1 MKNSS
6 TRTMTAKR
14 IAVAVAAVCAT
25 MSAPS
30 FAAGTDVKALMD
42 LLLKKGV
49 ITQQEYDQNIQAAVE
64 NEEFKEKRLASDVNK
79 LNKIAEKNKDTG
91 SVMKNGF
98 GVQSADGRTTMQL
111 TGRLHMDYRGYSSN
125 ALTDPY
131 QNKLDIRRARLGVK
145 GQIEKD
151 WKYEI
156 VGTYGGNGV
165 TEGLGETATIL
176 DVAYADYAANPALQV
191 RFGKFKMPFS
201 LEQLGTSN
209 AIDFMERSLA
219 SQFEGEWVPAKETGV
234 MVFGSPM
241 SGVSYGL
248 ALSKGRG
255 NTAVS
260 IDSPD
265 AIGRVTANV
274 AELMGQKGMV
284 AHLGLGYSS
293 GTVNTFT
300 PASKTTEARES
311 SAFFTGS
318 SSTLVRAGA
327 TRTRTGGELALAYGP
342 AKVQGEYIRVAYD
355 DTGTAAASTGERGLT
370 LTYVQAVYN
379 LTGEDHNYSNS
390 AGTFGWI
397 KPKQAFTVKG
407 GLGAWQVGIRYSK
420 LSAGEFGQSGA
431 TTTNGA
437 DAMTYGLTWFVN
449 DNARMML
456 NYVDTTFNS
465 NVGSATVGSTG
476 RTNER
481 AVMMRGQYWF

>member
-30 FAAGTDVKALMD
+30 FAAGTDMKALMD

-64 NEEFKEKRLASDVNK
+64 NEAFKEKRLADDVKN
-79 LNKIAEKNKDTG
+79 LNNIAIKNKDTG
-91 SVMKNGF
+91 AVMKNGL

-111 TGRLHMDYRGYSSN
+111 TGRLHMDTRSYTSDATG
-125 ALTDPY
+125 DPY
-131 QNKLDIRRARLGVK
+131 QNRLDIRRARLGVR
-145 GQIEKD
+145 GQIDKD

-156 VGTYGGNGV
+156 VGTYGGGA
-165 TEGLGETATIL
+165 TDAQGLGESHTIL
-176 DVAYADYAANPALQV
+176 DVGYGDYAADPAMQF

-219 SQFEGEWVPAKETGV
+219 NQVEGEWVPAKETGV
-234 MVFGSPM
+234 MVFGSPR
-241 SGVSYGL
+241 SGVTYGL
-248 ALSKGRG
+248 ALSKGRTNTN
-255 NTAVS
+255 NTAEG
-260 IDSPD
+260 PD
-265 AIGRVTANV
+265 TIGRITANA
-274 AELMGQKGMV
+274 AEIMGQKGMV
-284 AHLGLGYSS
+284 AHFGLGYST
-293 GTVNTFT
+293 GTVSSFT
-300 PASKTTEARES
+300 PESGRTEARES
-311 SAFFTGS
+311 NRFFTS
-318 SSTLVRAGA
+318 AANTLVRHGA
-327 TRTRTGGELALAYGP
+327 TRTRQGAELAFAYGP
-342 AKVQGEYIRVAYD
+342 AKIQGEYIRVSYD
-355 DTGTAAASTGERGLT
+355 DTGSVTVSTGERGLNA
-370 LTYVQAVYN
+370 TYVQAVYN

-397 KPKQAFTVKG
+397 KPKQPFSAEKG

-420 LSAGEFGQSGA
+420 LSAGEFTQSA
-431 TTTNGA
+431 TSTTNGA
-437 DAMTYGLTWFVN
+437 NAWTYGLTWFVN

-465 NVGSATVGSTG
+465 NVGSANLA
-476 RTNER
+476 RPNER
-481 AVMMRGQYWF
+481 ALMARAQYFF

>member
-64 NEEFKEKRLASDVNK
+64 NEAFKEKRLASDVNK
-79 LNKIAEKNKDTG
+79 LNNIAIKNADTG
-91 SVMKNGF
+91 SVMKNGL

-111 TGRLHMDYRGYSSN
+111 TGRLHMDSRSYTSN
-125 ALTDPY
+125 ATGDPY
-131 QNKLDIRRARLGVK
+131 QNLLDIRRARLGVR
-145 GQIEKD
+145 GQIDKD

-156 VGTYGGNGV
+156 VGTYGGGGT

-176 DVAYADYAANPALQV
+176 DVAYGDYAANPAMQF

-219 SQFEGEWVPAKETGV
+219 NQREGEFVPAKETGV
-234 MVFGSPM
+234 MVFGSPRP
-241 SGVSYGL
+241 GVTYGL

-255 NTAVS
+255 NTNATVEG
-260 IDSPD
+260 PD
-265 AIGRVTANV
+265 AIGRITANA
-274 AELMGQKGMV
+274 AEIMGQKGMV
-284 AHLGLGYSS
+284 AHFGLGYST
-293 GTVNTFT
+293 GTVNNFT
-300 PASKTTEARES
+300 SVSGTTEARGS
-311 SAFFTGS
+311 SAFYTNSAATGVLS
-318 SSTLVRAGA
+318 GA
-327 TRTRTGGELALAYGP
+327 TRTRQGGEFAFAYGP
-342 AKVQGEYIRVAYD
+342 AKLQSEYIRVSYD
-355 DTGTAAASTGERGLT
+355 ATGSSAAPIERGLT
-370 LTYVQAVYN
+370 TTYVQAVYN

-397 KPKQAFTVKG
+397 KPKQAFSAEKG

-420 LSAGEFGQSGA
+420 LHAGEFVPAAGF
-431 TTTNGA
+431 TNGA
-437 DAMTYGLTWFVN
+437 NALTYGLTWFVN

-465 NVGSATVGSTG
+465 NVGTNNLV

-481 AVMMRGQYWF
+481 ALMARAQYFF

>member
-64 NEEFKEKRLASDVNK
+64 NEAFKEKRLASDVNK
-79 LNKIAEKNKDTG
+79 LNNIAIKNADTG
-91 SVMKNGF
+91 SVMKNGL

-111 TGRLHMDYRGYSSN
+111 TGRLHMDSRSYTSDATG
-125 ALTDPY
+125 DPY
-131 QNKLDIRRARLGVK
+131 QNLLDIRRARLGVR
-145 GQIEKD
+145 GQIDKD

-156 VGTYGGNGV
+156 VGTYGGNGT

-176 DVAYADYAANPALQV
+176 DVAYGDYAANPAMQF

-219 SQFEGEWVPAKETGV
+219 NQREGEFVPAKETGV
-234 MVFGSPM
+234 MVFGSPR
-241 SGVSYGL
+241 SGVTYGL

-255 NTAVS
+255 NTNTS
-260 IDSPD
+260 IEGPD
-265 AIGRVTANV
+265 TIGRITANA
-274 AELMGQKGMV
+274 AEIMGQKGMV
-284 AHLGLGYSS
+284 AHFGLGYST
-293 GTVNTFT
+293 GTVSNFT
-300 PASKTTEARES
+300 SASGTTEARGS
-311 SAFFTGS
+311 SAFFTNGS
-318 SSTLVRAGA
+318 TSAVRQGA
-327 TRTRTGGELALAYGP
+327 TRTRQGAEFAFAYGP
-342 AKVQGEYIRVAYD
+342 AKLQSEYIRVSYD
-355 DTGTAAASTGERGLT
+355 DTGSSAANSIERGLT
-370 LTYVQAVYN
+370 TTYVQAIYN

-397 KPKQAFTVKG
+397 KPKQAFSAEKG

-420 LSAGEFGQSGA
+420 LHAGEFNPSSTA
-431 TTTNGA
+431 FTNGA
-437 DAMTYGLTWFVN
+437 NALTYGLTWFVN

-465 NVGSATVGSTG
+465 NFGSGNLA
-476 RTNER
+476 RPNER
-481 AVMMRGQYWF
+481 ALMARAQYFF